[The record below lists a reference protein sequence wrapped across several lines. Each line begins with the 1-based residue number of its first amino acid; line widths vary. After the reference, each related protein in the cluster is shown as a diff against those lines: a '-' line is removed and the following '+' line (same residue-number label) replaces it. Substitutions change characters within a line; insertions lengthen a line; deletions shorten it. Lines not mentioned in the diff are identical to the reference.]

1 MNFNHSGKYSAC
13 SMEIV
18 SSLKHFLTATG
29 YLRYSLQKFPLPI
42 LPTFNSSN
50 APTLKE
56 LFYTLSMILGTNDNI
71 NTFSTV
77 PSKFSQLI
85 TYLQYVSQM
94 IRYLAICTF
103 TFTSQE
109 SSDINDISSG
119 EKIILQTT
127 RGTLIMFAKNYDNP

>member
-1 MNFNHSGKYSAC
+1 
-13 SMEIV
+13 MEIV

-42 LPTFNSSN
+42 PVCILKHFTALQPPKIFTKMFKSSPLPILPTLNSSN
-50 APTLKE
+50 APASKE

-85 TYLQYVSQM
+85 TYLQYISQM

-103 TFTSQE
+103 NLLPGKQ
-109 SSDINDISSG
+109 
-119 EKIILQTT
+119 
-127 RGTLIMFAKNYDNP
+127 